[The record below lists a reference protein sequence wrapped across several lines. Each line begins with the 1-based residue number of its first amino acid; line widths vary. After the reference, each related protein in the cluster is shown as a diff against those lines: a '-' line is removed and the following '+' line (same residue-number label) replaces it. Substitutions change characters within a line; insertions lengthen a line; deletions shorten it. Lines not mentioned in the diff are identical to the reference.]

1 MPNHYHLV
9 VQRLNS
15 RYAQAFNHRHDASG
29 HLFQGR
35 FHSVLVGHERHLLE
49 LARYLALNPVRA
61 GLCDRPGEWR
71 WSSYRE
77 IFDAGRQ
84 KVGRWGR
91 LLQHFHAD
99 PERAKQLF
107 RVFVDD
113 RLLGAR

>member
-1 MPNHYHLV
+1 M
-9 VQRLNS
+9 
-15 RYAQAFNHRHDASG
+15 
-29 HLFQGR
+29 
-35 FHSVLVGHERHLLE
+35 
-49 LARYLALNPVRA
+49 RA

-77 IFDAGRQ
+77 IFDAGAQ
-84 KVGRWGR
+84 KLGRWGR